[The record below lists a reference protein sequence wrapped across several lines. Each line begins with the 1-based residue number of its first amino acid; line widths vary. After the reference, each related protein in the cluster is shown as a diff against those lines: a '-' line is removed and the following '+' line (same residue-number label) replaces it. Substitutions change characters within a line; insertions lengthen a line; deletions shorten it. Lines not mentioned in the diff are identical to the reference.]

1 MSYYLSLLQH
11 MQLWNKKR
19 VPKFPTSTTCR
30 MIWVLKICSFPPQ
43 LHAEW
48 FGSLTSVVACQSFVF
63 ITRVLECRAQTL
75 AKDLLQFFNF
85 YSHAKKYFG
94 IRFIICF
101 QLPFEKNQN
110 KANFEPIII
119 SNPYGQL
126 TVTFRVIP
134 HCLNVKELLARSR
147 RHI

>member
-1 MSYYLSLLQH
+1 
-11 MQLWNKKR
+11 
-19 VPKFPTSTTCR
+19 
-30 MIWVLKICSFPPQ
+30 MIWALKICSFPPQ

-48 FGSLTSVVACQSFVF
+48 PTLKSVIACQSFVF
-63 ITRVLECRAQTL
+63 ITSVLGCRAQTL
-75 AKDLLQFFNF
+75 AKDLLRFFNF
-85 YSHAKKYFG
+85 YSHATKYFG

-119 SNPYGQL
+119 SNLYGQL
-126 TVTFRVIP
+126 TVSFRVNP